1 MILYLSPEKKGE
13 GADGEKRFEEEE
25 KGEQNVHVFILATH
39 SVWEEDEIGLF
50 PIKALSGLVKTHFCW
65 TWDSRQSDWRE
76 IKQQIH
82 WVFIC

>member
-39 SVWEEDEIGLF
+39 SV
-50 PIKALSGLVKTHFCW
+50 
-65 TWDSRQSDWRE
+65 
-76 IKQQIH
+76 
-82 WVFIC
+82 